1 MKNGFYTLC
10 MISFLLIPLALSAQ
24 DIPSD
29 CDIYLDELELQFKK
43 DMKDTD
49 KYFHIQLEEGNEIF
63 KRDLRNLSSKR
74 EKRELKKQYREFV
87 RNLEKEYNEEL
98 DELEENYLDTMEDAA
113 DQCGSTRVRRKL
125 AAVMGDDYLFRG
137 RRW

>member
-1 MKNGFYTLC
+1 MKKIFYTLSL
-10 MISFLLIPLALSAQ
+10 IGLFLIPFPLSAQ

-63 KRDLRNLSSKR
+63 KRDLAQLHSKR
-74 EKRELKKQYREFV
+74 EKKELKRQYKDFV
-87 RNLEKEYNEEL
+87 RTLEKDYNDEL
-98 DELEENYLDTMEDAA
+98 DKLEDEYLDAMEDAA
-113 DQCGSTRVRRKL
+113 DQCGSTRIRRKL
-125 AAVMGDDYLFRG
+125 AAVMGDDYFFRG